1 MIPLRTYDGKK
12 IAVFGLARSGLA
24 AVEALLEG
32 GASVVAWDDNEDQR
46 RRAADLGASIADL
59 YKEDWAS
66 IDACVLSPGI
76 PLTHPAPHAIVLMA
90 QENKVDV
97 IGDLELFER
106 ERASSSSAPNLVC
119 LTGTN
124 GKSTTTSLV
133 GHMLKEAGI
142 PTEVGGNIG
151 EPALAL
157 PEFRNARQTY
167 VLEVSSYQ
175 LDLTPNLKPNTAVL
189 LNISADHLDR
199 HGGMDGYVASKR
211 KIFSHQSAD
220 DTAVISV
227 DDPHS
232 AEICTDLSRLGTGT
246 VVPISVGKT
255 LSKGVFVVDG
265 ILFDG
270 LETPS
275 VEVLDLH
282 ECPSLLGEHN
292 WQNAA
297 AAYAVARAQ
306 NVARDVIVRSLKSFR
321 GLAHRMENVG
331 QIGQVKF
338 VNDSKAT
345 NVDAARHA
353 LSSFEDIYWIVGG
366 RSKTNSL
373 SGLESLMPRVKH
385 AYLIGESADAFS
397 RALAGKTSNIISGDL
412 SSAVVTAYRDAV
424 RENSKDPVVLLSP
437 ACASFDQFKD
447 FEARGDHFR
456 KIVEQLI
463 DQETGGAAA

>member
-24 AVEALLEG
+24 AIEALLEG
-32 GASVVAWDDNEDQR
+32 GASVVAWDDSETQR
-46 RRAADLGASIADL
+46 CEAAELGALISNL
-59 YKEDWAS
+59 YDEDWS
-66 IDACVLSPGI
+66 QIDACVLSPGI
-76 PLTHPAPHAIVLMA
+76 PLTHPAPHAIVLKA
-90 QENKVDV
+90 QENKVEIV
-97 IGDLELFER
+97 GDLELLEKER
-106 ERASSSSAPNLVC
+106 LSISKPPALVC

-133 GHMLKEAGI
+133 GHILQEAGV
-142 PTEVGGNIG
+142 PSEVGGNIG

-157 PEFRNARQTY
+157 KQFRNGRQTY

-175 LDLTPNLKPNTAVL
+175 LDLTPSLKPNIAVL
-189 LNISADHLDR
+189 LNISPDHLDR
-199 HGGMDGYVASKR
+199 HGGMDGYVSSKR
-211 KIFSHQSAD
+211 KIFANQGTG
-220 DTAVISV
+220 DTAIVSV
-227 DDPHS
+227 DDPYS
-232 AEICTDLSRLGTGT
+232 AEICTDLSRAGGVT

-270 LETPS
+270 FETPS

-282 ECPSLLGEHN
+282 ECPNLRGEHN

-297 AAYAVARAQ
+297 AAYAVARSQ
-306 NVARDVIVRSLKSFR
+306 NLARDSVIRGLKSFK

-331 QIGQVKF
+331 QLNQVKF

-353 LSSFEDIYWIVGG
+353 LSSFDDIYWIVGG

-373 SGLESLMPRVKH
+373 SELEPLMARVKH

-397 RALAGKTSNIISGDL
+397 HALAGKTDNVISGDL
-412 SSAVVTAYRDAV
+412 ASAVVTAYRDAA
-424 RENSKDPVVLLSP
+424 RENLTDPVVLLSP

-456 KIVEQLI
+456 KIVEELI
-463 DQETGGAAA
+463 NQESGGAAA